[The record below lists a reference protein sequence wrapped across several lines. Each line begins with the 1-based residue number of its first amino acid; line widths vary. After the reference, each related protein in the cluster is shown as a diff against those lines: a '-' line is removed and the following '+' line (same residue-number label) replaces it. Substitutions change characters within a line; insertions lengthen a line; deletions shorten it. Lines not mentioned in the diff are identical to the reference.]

1 MNNGIDP
8 AEEEIKRLKAELAHS
23 QEMRRIEALGDQE
36 RIKAVRE
43 NSKFYNSEG
52 FWLLFW
58 IVVPLVLL
66 GLGFNL

>member
-8 AEEEIKRLKAELAHS
+8 AEEEIRLLKAELAHL
-23 QEMRRIEALGDQE
+23 QEMRRNEALDNQE
-36 RIKAVRE
+36 RIKVVRE

-58 IVVPLVLL
+58 IIVPLVLL